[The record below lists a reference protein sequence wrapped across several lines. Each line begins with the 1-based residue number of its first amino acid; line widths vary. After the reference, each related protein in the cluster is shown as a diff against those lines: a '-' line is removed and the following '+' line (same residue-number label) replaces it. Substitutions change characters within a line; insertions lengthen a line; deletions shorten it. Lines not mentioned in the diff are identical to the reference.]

1 MARHQGSQTVV
12 INIAKMS
19 TFLEGIGKL
28 NASVSKF
35 HWHFSQAQRKK
46 KNLKYIGT
54 TKKIAKAINHKQKE
68 NTYRQHSHFKT
79 Y

>member
-19 TFLEGIGKL
+19 TFLEGIGKF

-35 HWHFSQAQRKK
+35 H
-46 KNLKYIGT
+46 
-54 TKKIAKAINHKQKE
+54 
-68 NTYRQHSHFKT
+68 
-79 Y
+79 

>member
-46 KNLKYIGT
+46 KKP
-54 TKKIAKAINHKQKE
+54 KIYRNYQE
-68 NTYRQHSHFKT
+68 NSQSNQS
-79 Y
+79 

>member
-46 KNLKYIGT
+46 NPKIYRNYQENSQSNQSQAKGKYL
-54 TKKIAKAINHKQKE
+54 
-68 NTYRQHSHFKT
+68 
-79 Y
+79 